1 MEKWYIMNNENKIVF
16 SQVLMIFILILIVAI
31 DFLSKKSKLKNSL
44 VRVDPGQRKIHP
56 SIIKQ
61 YPGLELL
68 TENEANEISEGL
80 FQLSLI
86 TMKIYGNREI

>member
-1 MEKWYIMNNENKIVF
+1 MNKESKILF
-16 SQVLMIFILILIVAI
+16 SQLLLIFILILVVAI
-31 DFLSKKSKLKNSL
+31 DFLSKKSKLKDSL
-44 VRVDPGQRKIHP
+44 IRVDLSQRKIHP

-61 YPGLELL
+61 YPGLEFLS
-68 TENEANEISEGL
+68 EDEANEISEGL